1 MAAKPDPYATAEA
14 LIANAITTARVL
26 GENARITGLVASS
39 IGRFAAELDAAA
51 DGVGDVVGDTS
62 TAESPGR
69 ALLRFALAHIDA
81 DAAAI
86 VPRLHQGLRSLL
98 AEALRAATPTPA
110 SPSP

>member
-1 MAAKPDPYATAEA
+1 MAAKPDPYATTEA

-51 DGVGDVVGDTS
+51 EGVIGDTPA
-62 TAESPGR
+62 AESPGR
-69 ALLRFALAHIDA
+69 ALLQFALSHIDA

-86 VPRLHQGLRSLL
+86 VPRLHRGLSALLVEAPPLLRVPQSSL
-98 AEALRAATPTPA
+98 A
-110 SPSP
+110 ST